1 MQHQTSPPPTT
12 TVPIKLKSPLNVRFD
27 PKFHSVRNL
36 SGRGQLSIVDVL
48 NKTADK
54 TVHSQN
60 PGKEA
65 ICERGEAG
73 LGYRVLGIA
82 GAIGLEVPTKGSSS
96 AGSENE
102 WSERALLRSWA
113 VLMDCT
119 TF

>member
-1 MQHQTSPPPTT
+1 MQHQTSLPPPTT
-12 TVPIKLKSPLNVRFD
+12 PVQIKLKSPLNVRFD

-82 GAIGLEVPTKGSSS
+82 GAIGLEVPTKGSS

-113 VLMDCT
+113 ALMDCT